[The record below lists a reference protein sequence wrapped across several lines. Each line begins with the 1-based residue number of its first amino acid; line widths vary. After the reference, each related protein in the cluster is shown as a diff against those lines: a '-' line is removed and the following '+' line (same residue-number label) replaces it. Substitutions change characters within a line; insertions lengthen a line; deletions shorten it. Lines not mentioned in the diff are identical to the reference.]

1 MTYMLRCYPSAA
13 LPAHNATSA
22 DIEGGAGDAH
32 EMSTFSNVNNSPEN
46 GQTNSSSLI
55 QTVSINSEPWMRFT
69 HPTGFARNEI
79 ANSNTTPGIT
89 PGTVAWHSVSFI
101 VRQGT
106 LPTGGGAALA
116 NLTQVHQTGGLPP
129 WTLYFDR
136 PSTSSYRFRF
146 KVDPGGTNVNIS
158 TFTSFPFD
166 ERFDVLWKT
175 DYRQTSAGTCALYW
189 RRSSDLTDFSGSWT
203 GPVANNGQNMRS
215 DNTSLYFKQGC
226 YRPSADS
233 STWIVDHKGYLVA
246 QTDGSTTDAE
256 AREEAEALY
265 GTNTSP
271 PDPDPPPDTLR
282 IGVSA
287 AGGSYAGASADRG
300 RFSTFTADLDS
311 STQYQLTGVAA
322 YLDGAGGGAGSQDFR
337 FAVYDGSNALIGQTA
352 DSSIAAGAS
361 GAWVALDLEEPYI
374 FSDGSIF
381 SFALHTG
388 TTANVIRYAYDVE
401 VDALFFYDDTFS
413 DGPTES
419 FSGGNDAKRMSI
431 YGIYEEYDEGEDP
444 PPPPPSTG
452 SGYIVGGR
460 VYIAGRRAANGIGAR
475 V

>member
-1 MTYMLRCYPSAA
+1 MTYMLRCYPSAT

-22 DIEGGAGDAH
+22 DIEGGAGDSH
-32 EMSTFSNVNNSPEN
+32 ELYTFSNVNNQPEN

-55 QTVSINSEPWMRFT
+55 QTVDINSEPWMRFT
-69 HPTGFARNEI
+69 HPTGFARNEV
-79 ANSNTTPGIT
+79 ASTSGVT
-89 PGTVAWHSVSFI
+89 PGTVAWHAVSFI

-106 LPTGGGAALA
+106 LVTGGGANLA
-116 NLTQVHQTGGLPP
+116 NLTQVHQVGGLPP
-129 WTLYFDR
+129 FTIYFDR

-146 KVDPGGTNVNIS
+146 NVQPMSNGNNTIA

-166 ERFDVLWKT
+166 ERFDCLWRT
-175 DYRQTSAGTCALYW
+175 DYRQSAAGTVDFYW
-189 RRSSDLTDFSGSWT
+189 RRSSDIEDFSGSWT
-203 GPVANNGQNMRS
+203 GPISETGQNMQS
-215 DNTSLYFKQGC
+215 ANTSVYFKQGC
-226 YRPSADS
+226 YRPGSQDS
-233 STWIVDHKGYLVA
+233 SSWIVDHKGYLVA
-246 QTDGSTTDAE
+246 RTDGSTDDDE
-256 AREEAEALY
+256 ARAEAEALY

-287 AGGSYAGASADRG
+287 AGGSYAGASANRA
-300 RFSTFTADLDS
+300 RWSSFTADLDS

-322 YLDGAGGGAGSQDFR
+322 YLDGAGGGGGTQDFR
-337 FAVYDGSNALIGQTA
+337 FAVYDGSNNLVGQSA

-361 GAWVALDLEEPYI
+361 GSWVQLDLEEPYI
-374 FSDGSIF
+374 FSDGTIF
-381 SFALHTG
+381 NFALHTG
-388 TTANVIRYAYDVE
+388 TTANVIRYAYDAE

-419 FSGGNDAKRMSI
+419 FSGSNDAKRMSI

-460 VYIAGRRAANGIGAR
+460 IYIASARAANGFGAR